1 MGSKPPHRTCKLERN
16 DRKLELKLYNTLTR
30 KKEPFTEIEKGK
42 VKIYSCGPT
51 VYSYAHIGNFRAY
64 IFMDTLRRVLKYNG
78 YELKHAMNITDVGH
92 LESDADE
99 GEDKIAKAA
108 KKENK
113 DPYEIAAYYTDKF
126 LKDLE
131 KLNID
136 KPEIICKA
144 TDHIKEMQ
152 EYVKKIIENDYGYE
166 TSRGIYF
173 DISKLDKYP
182 ILSDRKI
189 DEQIAGARVEVDK
202 EKRNPEDFAIWIKAP
217 ENHIMKWQSPWG
229 LSYPGWHI
237 ECSAMSTKYL
247 GEEFDI
253 HTGGIDHI
261 PTHHENEIAQSKG
274 NTGKIPA
281 KYWMHCNFLSIDG
294 GKMSK
299 SLGNTYTL
307 DILQEKGIEP
317 LAYKLFCYT
326 SHYRNKLNF
335 TFEGAKSAETSLI
348 RLREGYQKHLEGTEK
363 IETSEIKELEEKFET
378 AINDDLNMPV
388 AISVVWDIIK
398 NPKKSKQLAELLK
411 KFDQILGIEID
422 KKEEIEIPEE
432 IKELIEQ
439 RNKARQEKDWEK
451 SDQIRDKIKEKGYII
466 KDTKDGIT
474 IEKA

>member
-1 MGSKPPHRTCKLERN
+1 
-16 DRKLELKLYNTLTR
+16 
-30 KKEPFTEIEKGK
+30 
-42 VKIYSCGPT
+42 
-51 VYSYAHIGNFRAY
+51 
-64 IFMDTLRRVLKYNG
+64 
-78 YELKHAMNITDVGH
+78 
-92 LESDADE
+92 
-99 GEDKIAKAA
+99 
-108 KKENK
+108 
-113 DPYEIAAYYTDKF
+113 
-126 LKDLE
+126 
-131 KLNID
+131 
-136 KPEIICKA
+136 
-144 TDHIKEMQ
+144 
-152 EYVKKIIENDYGYE
+152 
-166 TSRGIYF
+166 
-173 DISKLDKYP
+173 
-182 ILSDRKI
+182 
-189 DEQIAGARVEVDK
+189 
-202 EKRNPEDFAIWIKAP
+202 
-217 ENHIMKWQSPWG
+217 
-229 LSYPGWHI
+229 
-237 ECSAMSTKYL
+237 
-247 GEEFDI
+247 
-253 HTGGIDHI
+253 
-261 PTHHENEIAQSKG
+261 
-274 NTGKIPA
+274 
-281 KYWMHCNFLSIDG
+281 
-294 GKMSK
+294 MSK

-348 RLREGYQKHLEGTEK
+348 RLREGYQKHLEGIEK
-363 IETSEIKELEEKFET
+363 LETSEIKELEEKFET